1 MTQQTTQIKIS
12 GMHCAAC
19 AHTIQKALLKA
30 EGVTEARANLATET
44 AYVEYDDEKTS
55 EEKLKEIIKNTGYDV
70 IEEVETST
78 IRIGGMTCA
87 SCSQAITRSLIKT
100 EGVKDANVNLA
111 TEKATVRFY
120 PGKTSYAQIK
130 KAIEDTGYQVLERE
144 NKKARFEEEALREQK
159 KLAIAKNKALISWAL
174 TIPIMLWMIPEM
186 FFGLALPNAAVFNI
200 GMIVLAAPVLFIPGW
215 ATYRSAAKAVWH
227 RNANMDVLIMLG
239 TLASFLTGPP
249 SFFTPLANYA
259 GVSAMIMSFHLTG
272 RYIEAKA
279 KGRASQAIRRLLE
292 LEAKTARVLRDGKE
306 VEVSIDEVEKGDLMI
321 VRPGEKIPTDGTV
334 EEGESG
340 VDESMA
346 TGESM
351 PVQKKAGDTVIG
363 ATINQR
369 GLLKVKA
376 TKVGEETFLSQ
387 VIKMVEEAQ
396 GSKVP
401 IQEFADRVTSYFV
414 PSVLALALIT
424 LLMWLAFPQVVGSVG
439 VWASQ
444 FLPWVDPTLGVVSL
458 AVFAT
463 VATLVIACP
472 CALGLATPTVLMVG
486 SGMGAENG
494 VLIRRGEAIQT
505 LKDVKV
511 IVFDKT
517 GTITKGQPEVTDT
530 VPAEGYSE
538 NEVLRLA
545 ASVEKGSE
553 HPLAEAII
561 KKAEEEGLELAEL
574 ERFEAVTGRGIKA
587 EIEGQ
592 SEVLVGNRKLMD
604 EAGIDYSG
612 LEPEL
617 KRLEDEAK
625 TVVLIAENGK
635 CVGVVAEADTLKE
648 DSVEAIAELE
658 TLGLQTAMLTGDNR
672 RTAEAIASKVGI
684 SKVLAEVL
692 PDKKVAEIRRLQ
704 EEAGLVAMVGDGI
717 NDAPALT
724 QANVGI
730 AIGTGTDIAIE
741 AGDVVLVRGN
751 LSDVV
756 KAVKLS
762 QATFRKIKQNLFWAF
777 FYNMVMIPFAMM
789 GLAHPV
795 IAEAAMAF
803 SSVTVVTNANLLRRA
818 NLRPNYQKREVK

>member
-1 MTQQTTQIKIS
+1 
-12 GMHCAAC
+12 
-19 AHTIQKALLKA
+19 
-30 EGVTEARANLATET
+30 
-44 AYVEYDDEKTS
+44 
-55 EEKLKEIIKNTGYDV
+55 
-70 IEEVETST
+70 
-78 IRIGGMTCA
+78 
-87 SCSQAITRSLIKT
+87 
-100 EGVKDANVNLA
+100 
-111 TEKATVRFY
+111 
-120 PGKTSYAQIK
+120 
-130 KAIEDTGYQVLERE
+130 
-144 NKKARFEEEALREQK
+144 
-159 KLAIAKNKALISWAL
+159 
-174 TIPIMLWMIPEM
+174 
-186 FFGLALPNAAVFNI
+186 
-200 GMIVLAAPVLFIPGW
+200 
-215 ATYRSAAKAVWH
+215 
-227 RNANMDVLIMLG
+227 MDVLIMLG
-239 TLASFLTGPP
+239 TLASFMTGPL

-272 RYIEAKA
+272 RYIETKA

-292 LEAKTARVLRDGKE
+292 LEAKTARILRDGKE
-306 VEVSIDEVEKGDLMI
+306 VEVSIDEVEKGDVMI

-346 TGESM
+346 SGESM
-351 PVQKKAGDTVIG
+351 PVQKRRGDMVIG

-376 TKVGEETFLSQ
+376 TKIGEETFLSQ
-387 VIKMVEEAQ
+387 VIKMVEAAQ

-401 IQEFADRVTSYFV
+401 IQEFADKVTSYFV
-414 PSVLALALIT
+414 PIVLTLALVT
-424 LLMWLAFPQVVGSVG
+424 FVMWLTFPEVVGSVG

-458 AVFAT
+458 AVSAT

-494 VLIRRGEAIQT
+494 ILIRRGEAIQT

-511 IVFDKT
+511 MVFDKT

-538 NEVLRLA
+538 KEVLKLA

-561 KKAEEEGLELAEL
+561 KKAEAEGLELSKL
-574 ERFEAVTGRGIKA
+574 ERFEAVTGKGIKA
-587 EIEGQ
+587 KIKGQ
-592 SEVLVGNRKLMD
+592 STVLVGNRKLMD
-604 EAGIDYSG
+604 EAEIDYSG

-625 TVVLIAENGK
+625 TVMLIAENGK

-658 TLGLQTAMLTGDNR
+658 NLGLQTAMLTGDNR
-672 RTAEAIASKVGI
+672 RTAEAIARKVGI

-704 EEAGLVAMVGDGI
+704 EELGLVAMVGDGI

-741 AGDVVLVRGN
+741 AGDVVLVRGK
-751 LSDVV
+751 LTDVV
-756 KAVKLS
+756 KAVKLA

-803 SSVTVVTNANLLRRA
+803 SSVTVVTNANLLRRT